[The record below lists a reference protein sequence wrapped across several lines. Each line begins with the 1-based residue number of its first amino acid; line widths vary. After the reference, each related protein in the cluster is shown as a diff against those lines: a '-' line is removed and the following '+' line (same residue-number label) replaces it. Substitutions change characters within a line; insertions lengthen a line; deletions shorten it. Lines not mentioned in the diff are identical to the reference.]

1 MKSYLIS
8 DNNETLLGMRMAGI
22 SGEIVE
28 GKELVLK
35 KIHELIDNPDIG
47 IIILTHKIKLLAAE
61 EIMDIKLKTKET
73 LIVEIPGAREKIE
86 SDFITRYIRES
97 IGIKL

>member
-28 GKELVLK
+28 DKELVLK